1 MKIGSVYNATFKSGN
16 TGTAFSW
23 PGKVP
28 PSGNKYMKNKVIK
41 ITKKLNPKDSL
52 DYDYVVN
59 IYDKIDGAV
68 EHKNIKIVSKQLSL
82 KSSTFK
88 VSGSRKKSKKRTQNK
103 SKKTSSNM
111 LSNRLKV
118 LRKNS
123 IIEKVSGKSAY
134 RITETGLVV
143 SGLLSNP
150 NQ

>member
-103 SKKTSSNM
+103 RSQKKRTQKKRTQKKRTQKKSKKRTQKKS
-111 LSNRLKV
+111 
-118 LRKNS
+118 LR
-123 IIEKVSGKSAY
+123 
-134 RITETGLVV
+134 RMRGLE
-143 SGLLSNP
+143 
-150 NQ
+150 